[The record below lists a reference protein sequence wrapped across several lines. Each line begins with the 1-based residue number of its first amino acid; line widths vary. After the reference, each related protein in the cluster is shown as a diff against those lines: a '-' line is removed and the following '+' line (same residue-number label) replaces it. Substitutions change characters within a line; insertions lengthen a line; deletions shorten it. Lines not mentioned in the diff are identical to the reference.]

1 MLKDKKFLLPIQ
13 GCSGPRYAV
22 TDRFPI
28 NINTRGGHAPKSA
41 HMTLETVKKISSRI
55 VMDNG
60 AQHEQIFT

>member
-1 MLKDKKFLLPIQ
+1 MLKDKKFLLPIE

-41 HMTLETVKKISSRI
+41 HMTLETVKKS
-55 VMDNG
+55 
-60 AQHEQIFT
+60 AQEL